1 MREELIKSEFGD
13 VMLKIQN
20 LEQQNLDI
28 SKMINN
34 AYLLQKEFRK
44 WVIND
49 LLLLVTDKNN

>member
-1 MREELIKSEFGD
+1 MREELIRSEFGD

-44 WVIND
+44 WLIND